1 MAMDLSEPNQTLF
14 YPEMRKIIGSVNGCC
29 FILFI
34 YFICYCY
41 LIFTSFIFF
50 SDIHVTNFIE
60 LHTQKQSILY

>member
-34 YFICYCY
+34 YFI
-41 LIFTSFIFF
+41 FIYFF
-50 SDIHVTNFIE
+50 FRI
-60 LHTQKQSILY
+60 YM